1 MAGDQFRRDAE
12 CKLLHFQ
19 YQLLLVIPSTALN
32 KREELQS
39 KLLDLVNDMILLKI
53 PVPLAWSIYVNTR
66 NFFCD
71 SDYNHI
77 ISEMQYVLPD
87 SLDAKLGVLYRDFLT
102 YIKEKKS
109 RLERVTGIYD
119 IILVWRTSTP

>member
-12 CKLLHFQ
+12 SKLLHFQ
-19 YQLLLVIPSTALN
+19 YQLLLAIPSTALD
-32 KREELQS
+32 KREQLQS
-39 KLLDLVNDMILLKI
+39 KLMDLVNDMILLKI
-53 PVPLAWSIYVNTR
+53 PVPLAWSIYMNTR
-66 NFFCD
+66 NIFYD

-77 ISEMQYVLPD
+77 ISEMQDVLPD

-109 RLERVTGIYD
+109 RLERVTGNYD
-119 IILVWRTSTP
+119 IILV